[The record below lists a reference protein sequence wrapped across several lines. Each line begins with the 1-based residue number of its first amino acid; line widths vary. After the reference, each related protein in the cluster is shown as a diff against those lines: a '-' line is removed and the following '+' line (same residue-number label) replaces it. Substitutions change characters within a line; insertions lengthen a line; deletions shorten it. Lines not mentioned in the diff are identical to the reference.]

1 MEGGRKSIQQR
12 AIRIRNIIKI
22 GDTGLN
28 KSAAPERG
36 IGGREMEKEKKEKS
50 IQLRNGKI
58 IVGAHYTKNGVVYCE
73 TGLSVDEKLVF
84 KKNGRKTIYY
94 Y

>member
-1 MEGGRKSIQQR
+1 
-12 AIRIRNIIKI
+12 
-22 GDTGLN
+22 
-28 KSAAPERG
+28 
-36 IGGREMEKEKKEKS
+36 MEKEKKEKS